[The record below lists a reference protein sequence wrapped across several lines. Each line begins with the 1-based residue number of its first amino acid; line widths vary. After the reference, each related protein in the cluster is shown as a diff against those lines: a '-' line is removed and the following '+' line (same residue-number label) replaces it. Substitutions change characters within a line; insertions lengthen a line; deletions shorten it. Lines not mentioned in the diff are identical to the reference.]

1 MNNKYEY
8 KLLREEV
15 ASQDAFSQ
23 KTHEHIADSIVSLIE
38 NEKGGTTI
46 GLEGS
51 WGSGKSTVISLMTA
65 KLSDAKV
72 FIFDAWAHEGDCL
85 RRIFLESILEFF
97 IKKLNSAELHGDIA
111 WFQKKV
117 ETISK
122 RKQVS
127 TITSEKHP
135 TGMGI
140 ILTISLFFTSIGLG
154 LLGISN
160 CNDSFHNWALILGFI
175 LCGIPLLVCCIYCIY
190 LKKIQKKQIFTT
202 KSWVFLQADSTDTID
217 REISEEEERS
227 SIEFERIFTEIMKK
241 IHEDNSD
248 VKFVFAI
255 DNLDRVDPQKAL
267 ILWSTLQ
274 TFFQKR
280 SLNSSETPEWFNQL
294 WVIVPHDADGLAKIW
309 NSAADK
315 NTDECQ
321 NSPVTKSFLD
331 KCFQVRF
338 EVPAPVMT
346 EWENFAK
353 TCIDCACKNW
363 SEEDRTTILDVLRFT
378 RADLT
383 TIPTPRE
390 IKTYINQVCVLRAS
404 ANENISTESIC
415 YYVLTRFV
423 NLNSIAVADVR
434 KGLIDGSYPI
444 AQHKP
449 YLPQNCS
456 AEFSGLIFGV
466 SPEIGRQILLEPE
479 IQRALDSNDGN
490 TLKKLSKTHTEGFW
504 YIFDHISTYRGLWKD
519 EKAYDRFLTNCSCVV
534 RSGIEIKKASK
545 FLSKA
550 KTYMG
555 YLNKLPQDVLSILW
569 PATEEKVPE
578 LIDTVKLNSNNS
590 ELIRRF
596 FKSLLEACNQKI
608 GSEEN
613 FVNDSLWNNLQKI
626 ISAFPEN
633 VRSAV
638 DFSSFDTDKL
648 LLFCQGKEDCGL
660 AQWIK
665 PPQEIRNVFS
675 SLVPAGALVREGTT
689 EFLRYVLRADV
700 LQNYD
705 WNEFISICSKHIIH
719 NQGISNGR
727 SHSTSALDLLLMVLS
742 NVNGVENKIA
752 ELLNN
757 YALYRYIGNQ
767 EQEERSKK
775 AMLLCAAVQPEQL
788 FSRNIENRYSDA
800 NTWFNQIRD
809 SWKNSDTGKA
819 KKILDEACKFGLEG
833 NIWAMGKHTKNLL
846 FGDIVEIALSSADYR
861 GFFTEYDCVVLLHD
875 YRKFLETNN
884 IPDSE
889 RKIQKLLEYLDTEW
903 GIEEYMGEKEDILL
917 EEYADEYLYV
927 LNTEFGTKKLQA
939 AIGNECKRLKK
950 EQVTAA
956 LKKDCSALLSLV
968 VLLHEKDNSFTMG
981 HEFYSALQNICNVA
995 DEHVASIE
1003 QMWLSQTGIA
1013 ELLKNILPALGKYR
1027 DEFVN
1032 NVTDRFCNES
1042 ICNSDNYWQL
1052 YRPLFD
1058 SRRISN
1064 EFLNKM
1070 AWNTIHERNSSKL
1083 NKLTDL
1089 LKEKS
1094 DWQINPEY
1102 EKLIKEPLLVWL
1114 EEAEENQIQ
1123 NLRIVANKFGFP
1135 FLDKKNKDSK

>member
-1 MNNKYEY
+1 MNNKYKY

-65 KLSDAKV
+65 KLSDVKV

-85 RRIFLESILEFF
+85 RRVFLESLLTHIT
-97 IKKLNSAELHGDIA
+97 KLVCEKQLKGNCKWYQDK
-111 WFQKKV
+111 QKIIDRRLKIT
-117 ETISK
+117 ETHSH
-122 RKQVS
+122 S
-127 TITSEKHP
+127 SP
-135 TGMGI
+135 TWMGI
-140 ILTISLFFTSIGLG
+140 LSAFTLFLSAIALSLDG
-154 LLGISN
+154 
-160 CNDSFHNWALILGFI
+160 
-175 LCGIPLLVCCIYCIY
+175 V
-190 LKKIQKKQIFTT
+190 LKKIFSTEDTFLIIYFLLLSPVVLVLCNALWLIVKGEKVFSAASWSFI
-202 KSWVFLQADSTDTID
+202 KSDAKDETVN
-217 REISEEEERS
+217 EVSEEEERS
-227 SIEFERIFTEIMKK
+227 SIEFERFFTEIIGK
-241 IHEDNSD
+241 ICKDNTD
-248 VKFVFAI
+248 KKFVFAI
-255 DNLDRVDPQKAL
+255 DNLDRVDPQDAL
-267 ILWSTLQ
+267 TLWSTLQ

-280 SLNSSETPEWFNQL
+280 SHNLPEENDWFERL
-294 WVIVPHDADGLAKIW
+294 WVIVPYDAKGLAQIW
-309 NSAADK
+309 DSAAGENK
-315 NTDECQ
+315 Q
-321 NSPVTKSFLD
+321 NSQVAKSFFD

-353 TCIDCACKNW
+353 TCLDSACKNW

-490 TLKKLSKTHTEGFW
+490 TLKKLSETHTEGFW

-534 RSGIEIKKASK
+534 RSGIEIEKTSK
-545 FLSKA
+545 FLFKA

-590 ELIRRF
+590 ELMRRF
-596 FKSLLEACNQKI
+596 FKSLLDACNQKI

-626 ISAFPEN
+626 ISAFPKN

-846 FGDIVEIALSSADYR
+846 FGDIVEIALSSDDYNYS
-861 GFFTEYDCVVLLHD
+861 GLFTEYDCIVLLHD
-875 YRKFLETNN
+875 YREFLKASNVSDGE
-884 IPDSE
+884 S
-889 RKIQKLLEYLDTEW
+889 KLQKLLEYLDTEW
-903 GIEEYMGEKEDILL
+903 GIEEYMSEKEDILL

-968 VLLHEKDNSFTMG
+968 VLLHKKDNSFTMG

-1123 NLRIVANKFGFP
+1123 NLRIVANKFGFS